1 LNQKPKYISILI
13 ICLSFFSGINIH
25 AQNNIIT
32 LKSLPGGTEG
42 NSIFTDKST
51 IYINP
56 LGVAVYKSSNSFDD
70 WSVSSTQIK
79 ATGALDKTFEVLLG
93 GMASVNTAEG
103 KDYGRKLTNG
113 GIDRASNGAIG
124 VRGGV
129 GNAIDVNEGVSF
141 GLDLSRM
148 SSSVSIQIT
157 KVYIQFSGLA
167 DEKGV
172 IVSKIN
178 PLRRITFG
186 TVPGVDYNVTAN
198 DEFSIDVSSFNLFLT
213 DRQVDDSMLS
223 IFNMSP
229 TENNFRVTGVDLK
242 ILDNNLDVFQVTAL
256 QHPRLLL
263 KKGEESL
270 IHAKINQSQE
280 FKDLHDFIITTADEY
295 LTSPDLVNP
304 GTTRII
310 DVSRDA
316 IFQLFYLSYAYR
328 MTGKTVYLTKGESV
342 LNTICDFNNWSS
354 YTLDVAEMC
363 FAAAIG
369 YDWMYDGLSAATK
382 QKAREK
388 ILNYALI
395 PEKNK
400 GFWGLTSNWNQVGI
414 GGFSFG
420 ALAILGDGT
429 SNMDTQATHYLNNI
443 LVENPKS
450 MNTYANGNY
459 QEGAMYWSYG
469 TTFEV
474 MLLSTLEGIFGEN
487 HEGINRLTQ
496 SPGFLESAEFMQ
508 YVTGPT
514 SLYFNYM
521 DSTAK
526 RTPLPATFWMAKKT
540 NNNSLLTEEKKLLQN
555 GSYFTTNIEESRFL
569 PITLI
574 YGKDISLNNLTEPQS
589 KNWVGYGEQPVAI
602 VRTKWQGATGKYLGI
617 KAGTP
622 THSHGQMDAG
632 TFVYDSQGLR
642 WGTDFGKYDYAAV
655 GNYFASLNPAQSTS
669 DFSQNSPRWDIF
681 KVGNLNHNTISIKKT
696 SESKWQRH
704 QANGEASIEEVYDK
718 DAKRGAKVNLKSAIG
733 LNNELNEIK
742 RSIYLV
748 NENYLEIKDEIVN
761 STNSVDVYWN
771 MVTTGLVEKL
781 DNSRIKLT
789 QGGKTVVL
797 EIVSNNANVPFTI
810 QENRSTDPVDYYPT
824 ATYERKNE
832 DATMVGFI
840 ATIPANESVTFTVTL
855 KDGAIVTPSTTIATN
870 EILLEIPNPIT
881 GLEGNFK
888 FSDNSIF
895 HFDAHNEVSISGFS
909 NEYAWN
915 VYGTSNISNT
925 LNTEFKF
932 VWSAMGAT
940 NTNAGADYGA
950 ILTPSGIDRDS
961 GGNLGVRTG
970 ASTGIEP
977 NEGFNVGFDLKG
989 MPNTTSLQLIK
1000 VGLDFFGGTESGEIV
1015 NRKDTTKKL
1024 AFGASDLNNGFVDVE
1039 SLGIILNGGET
1050 NLDMASIFSTSSS
1063 GAYRI
1068 NKFVF
1073 RVGAAVLSV
1082 NNLDDLSKNITI
1094 YPNPFKDSF
1103 SIKNPNRTSDIIQVQ
1118 IFNILGARVLN
1129 ITQNID
1135 DKIMVNQLKKGVYLV
1150 KIINGTTITHKKIIK
1165 N

>member
-1 LNQKPKYISILI
+1 MILRPKHIVFFLI
-13 ICLSFFSGINIH
+13 ALLFCIININS
-25 AQNNIIT
+25 QDNIIT
-32 LKSLPGGTEG
+32 LKSLPGGSEG
-42 NSIFTDKST
+42 NTKYTDRSA

-56 LGVAVYKSSNSFDD
+56 SGLAVYRDNDQFSDFSVTSSKIIPS
-70 WSVSSTQIK
+70 
-79 ATGALDKTFEVLLG
+79 GALDKTFELLIG
-93 GMASVNTAEG
+93 GMATVNTIEG

-113 GIDRASNGAIG
+113 GLDRASNGAIG
-124 VRGGV
+124 IRGGA

-148 SSSVSIQIT
+148 NASVSIQIT
-157 KVYIQFSGLA
+157 KVYIQFSGLT

-186 TVPGVDYNVTAN
+186 TAAGVDFNVTSN
-198 DEFSIDVSSFNLFLT
+198 DEFSIDVSSFNLYLT

-223 IFNMSP
+223 VFNISP
-229 TENNFRVTGVDLK
+229 TENNFRITGVDLK
-242 ILDNNLDVFQVTAL
+242 ILDNNLDVSKVANL

-270 IHAKINQSQE
+270 IQAKIDQSID
-280 FKDLHDFIITTADEY
+280 FRNLHDYIITTADEY
-295 LTSPDLVNP
+295 LTSAALVNP
-304 GTTRII
+304 GTERILNI
-310 DVSRDA
+310 SRDA
-316 IFQLFYLSYAYR
+316 IFQIFYLSYAYR
-328 MTGKTVYLTKGESV
+328 MTKDVKYLTKGESV
-342 LNTICDFNNWSS
+342 LNTISDFNNWSG

-369 YDWMYDGLSAATK
+369 YDWLYDDLSEATK
-382 QKAREK
+382 LNVREA

-395 PEKNK
+395 PEKSKN
-400 GFWGLTSNWNQVGI
+400 FWETTSNWNQVGI

-429 SNMDTQATHYLNNI
+429 AQMNTEATNYLNRI

-474 MLLSTLEGIFGEN
+474 MLLSALEGIFGEN

-602 VRTKWQGATGKYLGI
+602 VRTKWQGATGKYVGI

-655 GNYFASLNPAQSTS
+655 SSYLANQNPPQSHS
-669 DFSQNSPRWDIF
+669 DFSQNSPRWNIF
-681 KVGNLNHNTISIKKT
+681 KVSNLNHNTISIKKT
-696 SESKWQRH
+696 SESKWQNH
-704 QANGEASIEEVYDK
+704 KAAGEATIDEVYDT
-718 DAKRGAKVNLKSAIG
+718 DAKRGAKMNLKPAIG

-748 NENYLEIKDEIVN
+748 DETYLEVKDEIVN

-855 KDGAIVTPSTTIATN
+855 KDGEEVAPSTSVATN
-870 EILLEIPNPIT
+870 EILLEIPNPLT

-888 FSDNSIF
+888 YSDNSIF
-895 HFDAHNEVSISGFS
+895 HFDEQNQASISGFS

-925 LNTEFKF
+925 LNSEFKF

-961 GGNLGVRTG
+961 GGNLGVRIG
-970 ASTGIEP
+970 SSTGIDP

-989 MPNTTSLQLIK
+989 MPNSTSLQLIK
-1000 VGLDFFGGTESGEIV
+1000 VGLDFFNGTESGEIV

-1024 AFGASDLNNGFVDVE
+1024 TFGASDLNNGFVDVE
-1039 SLGIILNGGET
+1039 SLGITINGGQT

-1073 RVGAAVLSV
+1073 KVGGAVLSV
-1082 NNLDDLSKNITI
+1082 DNLNDISKNITI
-1094 YPNPFKDSF
+1094 YPNPFNDSF
-1103 SIKNPNRTSDIIQVQ
+1103 MIKNPNRISDVIQVQ

-1129 ITQNID
+1129 TTQNID
-1135 DKIMVNQLKKGVYLV
+1135 DKIAVDQLKKGVYLV
-1150 KIINGTTITHKKIIK
+1150 KIKNGTTTTHKKIIK